1 MIKQLVK
8 YIVAFLLLVLIQVLI
23 LNNIQL
29 GGFINPYLYVL
40 FILILPFEIPNLL
53 LIIISFILGLS
64 IDIFTNTLGMHIA
77 ACVFM
82 AYLRP
87 FVLKILAPRDGYEP
101 ETLPL
106 VADYGFSWF
115 LKYAAILIFAHHLF
129 LFFIEVFRFSDLF
142 RTLWRTISS
151 SMFSLFLVIVS
162 QYFYKR

>member
-8 YIVAFLLLVLIQVLI
+8 YLVAFVLLVLIQVLI

-29 GGFINPYLYVL
+29 GGYVNPYLYVV
-40 FILILPFEIPNLL
+40 FILILPFDIPKLL
-53 LIIISFILGLS
+53 LIIISFLLGLS
-64 IDIFTNTLGMHIA
+64 IDIFTSTLGMHIA

-87 FVLKILAPRDGYEP
+87 YVLKILAPRDGYEP

-106 VADYGFSWF
+106 VADYGFTWF

-129 LFFIEVFRFSDLF
+129 LFFVEVFRFSDFF

-151 SMFSLFLVIVS
+151 SMFSLFIVIVS